1 MRYYEDEEVMT
12 MGMTAIVCTEMVTVL
27 SRKMQQRANCQQL
40 LSVFP
45 CYGGAL
51 QKGVGGWGTK
61 EKGEGVN

>member
-12 MGMTAIVCTEMVTVL
+12 MVMTAMVCTEMVTVL
-27 SRKMQQRANCQQL
+27 RRKTQKRVNCQQL

-51 QKGVGGWGTK
+51 QKGVGGGGTE